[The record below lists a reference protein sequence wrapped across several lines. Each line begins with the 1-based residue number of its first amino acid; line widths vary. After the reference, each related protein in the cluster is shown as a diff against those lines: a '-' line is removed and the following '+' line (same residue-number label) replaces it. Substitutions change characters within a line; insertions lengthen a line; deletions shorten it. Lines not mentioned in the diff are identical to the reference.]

1 MTWFIVR
8 TATRQEQR
16 AMASLTEAQVSCYLP
31 SETRWSQGRGPKE
44 KVQRPLYAGYLFV
57 DCEPTADAWAAV
69 RDLDGVHQFVQY
81 LRRDG
86 EPAPMPI
93 PAQEVEK
100 LKALEAAGHFD
111 VTRPSRREQKRL
123 ERKAKAMH
131 NGEAVQLTDGPF
143 SGFIGRVLQMRQSD
157 RAALVGVEAF
167 GRVTQIELNVEHLD
181 AA

>member
-16 AMASLTEAQVSCYLP
+16 ALASLTEADFTCYLP

-57 DCEPTADAWAAV
+57 DCDPTPDAWVAV
-69 RDLDGVHQFVQY
+69 RDLEGIHQFVQY

-86 EPAPMPI
+86 ELEPMPI
-93 PAQEVEK
+93 PAGEVERIRN
-100 LKALEAAGHFD
+100 LELAGHFD

-123 ERKAKAMH
+123 ERKAKAMRK
-131 NGEAVQLTDGPF
+131 GEAVQLTDGPF
-143 SGFIGRVLQMRQSD
+143 SGFIGRVLEMRQSE

-167 GRVTQIELNVEHLD
+167 GRIVQIELDVDHLD